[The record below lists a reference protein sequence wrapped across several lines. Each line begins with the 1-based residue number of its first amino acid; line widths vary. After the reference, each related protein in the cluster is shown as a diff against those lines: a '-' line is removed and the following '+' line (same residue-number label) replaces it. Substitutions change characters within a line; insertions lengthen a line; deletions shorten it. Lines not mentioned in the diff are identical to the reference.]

1 MPHLRDSPLVKVN
14 RKLKD
19 RGGRAT
25 GLVDWSWDGLPGRD
39 DFTSFYREGGTSS
52 LDATSGMPFKLHRT
66 KAEVPEDEL
75 LTRTSSWINQDAPQ
89 QARRAAGA
97 LLGLAVADWVGAPLE
112 FLEVTDDPGESRWD
126 HDSFHCHNPN
136 TTEIERGILKP
147 GQWTDDTSMAL
158 CLADSLCICGQ
169 LDGSDLRKRFWC
181 WHAEAMNTPWRLDP
195 DRKKRTSFGLGYNIA
210 KSLIAL
216 YPDEPI
222 DPEYLNPGSSDSGNG
237 GLMRLAPVPIF
248 YSRPEQLE
256 EALDAAA
263 RSSLATHPGVLAT
276 ETARYLAFLVH
287 SAINRQAQCTK
298 HPQGQCKGQDL
309 SNERVKDAV
318 SRRRVECSPGQHFK
332 HQSAL
337 KEEMSAREFF
347 IQQSAVYA
355 ARLGER
361 LAEDPECHSS
371 ADLREIQALATSSK
385 EGPMERCWN
394 WQEPS
399 LELLQTFR
407 ARGEKYNG
415 HPVSRCYA
423 GSYCM
428 DGLAMALHA
437 VASTESFH
445 RAIEKAVNFLG
456 DADTVGAIAG
466 QLAGAFYGLEGIDPR
481 YTAAVHKWDR
491 GEILCR
497 AVLCYLLGDCPKLCN
512 DVVPA
517 DFSSQTSHALPACA
531 AEGGGVMGALLCSD
545 CSHAPE
551 DVPAQNLSDSKG
563 ASRPVA
569 PSGAS
574 KFLTQVKLFQRLPES
589 ELPTLAMACEPKT
602 FRSGDKVITEGDVG
616 DAFYIIRSGDASC
629 QHSQHWCCCYADVTR
644 MGRGRKPG
652 ERMPVVALHKKAE
665 RQ

>member
-1 MPHLRDSPLVKVN
+1 MAGTAGMDILKEVMSHLRDSPLVKVN

-25 GLVDWSWDGLPGRD
+25 GLVDWSLLEKVPAAWMQA
-39 DFTSFYREGGTSS
+39 
-52 LDATSGMPFKLHRT
+52 DALQ
-66 KAEVPEDEL
+66 ADEN
-75 LTRTSSWINQDAPQ
+75 RNGIHNS
-89 QARRAAGA
+89 RR
-97 LLGLAVADWVGAPLE
+97 
-112 FLEVTDDPGESRWD
+112 
-126 HDSFHCHNPN
+126 FHCGQNMETETMN
-136 TTEIERGILKP
+136 GSSIQAVFGIKEGQVEIERGILKP

-158 CLADSLCICGQ
+158 CLADSLCLCGH

-195 DRKKRTSFGLGYNIA
+195 ERKKRTSFGLGYNIA

-248 YSRPEQLE
+248 YNRPEQLE

-263 RSSLATHPGVLAT
+263 RSSLATHPGILAT

-287 SAINRQAQCTK
+287 SAINR
-298 HPQGQCKGQDL
+298 
-309 SNERVKDAV
+309 
-318 SRRRVECSPGQHFK
+318 
-332 HQSAL
+332 

-361 LAEDPECHSS
+361 LAEDPEGQSS
-371 ADLREIQALATSSK
+371 ADLREIQALATSNK

-481 YTAAVHKWDR
+481 R
-491 GEILCR
+491 
-497 AVLCYLLGDCPKLCN
+497 
-512 DVVPA
+512 
-517 DFSSQTSHALPACA
+517 
-531 AEGGGVMGALLCSD
+531 
-545 CSHAPE
+545 
-551 DVPAQNLSDSKG
+551 
-563 ASRPVA
+563 
-569 PSGAS
+569 
-574 KFLTQVKLFQRLPES
+574 
-589 ELPTLAMACEPKT
+589 
-602 FRSGDKVITEGDVG
+602 
-616 DAFYIIRSGDASC
+616 
-629 QHSQHWCCCYADVTR
+629 
-644 MGRGRKPG
+644 
-652 ERMPVVALHKKAE
+652 
-665 RQ
+665 

>member
-1 MPHLRDSPLVKVN
+1 MAGTAGMDILKEVMSHLRDSPLVKVN

-25 GLVDWSWDGLPGRD
+25 GLVDWSLL
-39 DFTSFYREGGTSS
+39 EN
-52 LDATSGMPFKLHRT
+52 
-66 KAEVPEDEL
+66 VPDEL
-75 LTRTSSWINQDAPQ
+75 LTRTSSWLNQDAPQ

-158 CLADSLCICGQ
+158 CLADSLCICGH

-195 DRKKRTSFGLGYNIA
+195 ERKKRTSFGLGYNIA

-248 YSRPEQLE
+248 YNRPEQLE

-263 RSSLATHPGVLAT
+263 RSSLATHPGILAT

-287 SAINRQAQCTK
+287 SAINRQ
-298 HPQGQCKGQDL
+298 
-309 SNERVKDAV
+309 
-318 SRRRVECSPGQHFK
+318 
-332 HQSAL
+332 
-337 KEEMSAREFF
+337 EEMSAREFF

-361 LAEDPECHSS
+361 LAEDPECQSS
-371 ADLREIQALATSSK
+371 ADLREIQALATSNK

-481 YTAAVHKWDR
+481 YTAALHKWDR

-497 AVLCYLLGDCPKLCN
+497 AVLCYFGD
-512 DVVPA
+512 
-517 DFSSQTSHALPACA
+517 
-531 AEGGGVMGALLCSD
+531 G
-545 CSHAPE
+545 
-551 DVPAQNLSDSKG
+551 
-563 ASRPVA
+563 
-569 PSGAS
+569 
-574 KFLTQVKLFQRLPES
+574 
-589 ELPTLAMACEPKT
+589 
-602 FRSGDKVITEGDVG
+602 
-616 DAFYIIRSGDASC
+616 
-629 QHSQHWCCCYADVTR
+629 
-644 MGRGRKPG
+644 PG
-652 ERMPVVALHKKAE
+652 P
-665 RQ
+665 